1 MNTNSADV
9 ELQQQQPTDIT
20 STTARTTSANESPK
34 EGGTFTTE
42 PPPAPAQQQQQQQGH
57 NGGGACS
64 RGGAFRRD
72 GRLLLITLFILIL
85 MNVPFVRFLFWP
97 FDIFST
103 WIHEVCH
110 GIAAVMI
117 GGSIVKLEIF
127 PDTSGLAT
135 TTMPSSNNDHRGFVV
150 SAGYQGTAVTGCLL
164 LLIRRTKRGPRT
176 GTMMLASMMLLSVI
190 LWIRNA
196 FGVIFIAV
204 MGLLLGLCAWR
215 LQSTWIRNL
224 YIFLAVTTTMNAITS
239 IQNLFGSNHTVNGQ
253 DSSTDA
259 QTMADIKGGS
269 SSLWACLWLVL
280 GIIFM
285 ILGIVFAIPGPDE
298 VADFTCCGVCQDLGL
313 FQLCNYP
320 GQRLFSGMLDRWKGR
335 NNNADNNNNNN
346 ANETTTTFNG
356 AGNNFD
362 CAA

>member
-1 MNTNSADV
+1 MCLA
-9 ELQQQQPTDIT
+9 IT
-20 STTARTTSANESPK
+20 
-34 EGGTFTTE
+34 
-42 PPPAPAQQQQQQQGH
+42 
-57 NGGGACS
+57 
-64 RGGAFRRD
+64 
-72 GRLLLITLFILIL
+72 I
-85 MNVPFVRFLFWP
+85 NVDSKFV
-97 FDIFST
+97 
-103 WIHEVCH
+103 H
-110 GIAAVMI
+110 
-117 GGSIVKLEIF
+117 
-127 PDTSGLAT
+127 
-135 TTMPSSNNDHRGFVV
+135 
-150 SAGYQGTAVTGCLL
+150 
-164 LLIRRTKRGPRT
+164 
-176 GTMMLASMMLLSVI
+176 
-190 LWIRNA
+190 
-196 FGVIFIAV
+196 
-204 MGLLLGLCAWR
+204 LLG
-215 LQSTWIRNL
+215 RND
-224 YIFLAVTTTMNAITS
+224 YHECHYVDS
-239 IQNLFGSNHTVNGQ
+239 KSVGSNHTVNGQ